1 MSKKHLGI
9 MLVCCLVPVAGLAAF
24 YIFRVPLNTL
34 LVGAMVL
41 LCPLSH
47 ILMMRSMGH
56 GHAETRNSGAPHS
69 H

>member
-24 YIFRVPLNTL
+24 YVFRVPLNTL

-56 GHAETRNSGAPHS
+56 GQDETRHSGAPHS